1 MDQFNAD
8 HSAVSA
14 RGLQLCI
21 TGDSEFDEGVI
32 HESIKERATRG
43 ITNWI
48 DFIDYNRQSLDGNL
62 DEMLVERITAVYE
75 AYDIPVIILKYGS
88 KLQKVF
94 RAGSAGKEL
103 RRRIDSL
110 STEDYQALL
119 RKPPRVIRRVM
130 TLARPDFEAFLYEGV
145 TVLMVLWLTVKSEEV
160 ARIPKLRA
168 FLPKRPISRSRKS
181 SLTWVDMIFRCSFLR

>member
-130 TLARPDFEAFLYEGV
+130 TLARPDFEAFL
-145 TVLMVLWLTVKSEEV
+145 
-160 ARIPKLRA
+160 LR
-168 FLPKRPISRSRKS
+168 
-181 SLTWVDMIFRCSFLR
+181 RCPQY